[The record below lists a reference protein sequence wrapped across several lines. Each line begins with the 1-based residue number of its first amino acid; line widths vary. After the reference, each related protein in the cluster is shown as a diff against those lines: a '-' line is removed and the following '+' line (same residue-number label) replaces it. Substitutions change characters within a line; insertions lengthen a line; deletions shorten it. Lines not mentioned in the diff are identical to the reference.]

1 MSAVRPMSP
10 ATVAQATVLKTGP
23 LTNAPM
29 SRLSLMSRSMRMSTK
44 GSTTPL
50 TTWDTYMTARSGMP
64 GTRMV
69 SAPAATLKVNSQKNS
84 GALRKS
90 LSMPSSQPMASQM

>member
-1 MSAVRPMSP
+1 M
-10 ATVAQATVLKTGP
+10 Q
-23 LTNAPM
+23 
-29 SRLSLMSRSMRMSTK
+29 MSTN

-50 TTWDTYMTARSGMP
+50 TTWETYITARSGMS

-69 SAPAATLKVNSQKNS
+69 SAPTTTLMVNSQKNS

-90 LSMPSSQPMASQM
+90 LSMPSSQPMASQI